1 MQAFDLVVRDGQVF
15 VEGALRRLNIG
26 VRDGRI
32 AALDAAPLAG
42 RQSVDA
48 SGRLVLPG
56 GIDPHCHIAQTT
68 STGMRTADD
77 FYHASVGAAFGGTT
91 LVMPFAAQHRG
102 QSLLETVRDYTGVA
116 HGRAVID
123 YAFHMIVTDPT
134 EQALERDLPLL
145 AGEGFTSVKLYM
157 TYDALRLDDRQVL
170 DTLLAARREGVLTMV
185 HAESHD
191 VIGWLTGKLLK
202 DGRSAIRYLAH
213 ARPALSES
221 EATYR
226 AIVMAELLD
235 IPVFIV
241 HVSSAAAAE
250 QIAAAQRRGRP
261 VYAET
266 CPQYLLLGEED
277 LDRPAS
283 EAVKYCCSPPPRDAA
298 SRQALWEG
306 LRDGVFAC
314 FSSDHSA
321 FRLAGPDGKTAHGAD
336 PPFNKVPFG
345 IPGLETRLPL
355 LFSEGVNK
363 GRISLQR
370 FVQATAEEP
379 ARLFGLAGRKGAIA
393 EGADADLVLWDPQ
406 AEQRLSVDTLHDDMD
421 YTVYDGMTVRGM
433 PRTTI
438 CRGQV
443 VCHEGELL
451 AQPGSGR
458 LVACDRIEPVR
469 GRQALP
475 AWLK

>member
-1 MQAFDLVVRDGQVF
+1 MQAFDLVVRAGQVF
-15 VEGALRRLNIG
+15 IEGSLQRLNIG

-32 AALDAAPLAG
+32 AALDPKPLTG
-42 RQSVDA
+42 RRTVDA
-48 SGRLVLPG
+48 SDRLVLPG

-68 STGMRTADD
+68 STGLRTADD

-102 QSLLETVRDYTGVA
+102 QSLLKTVRDYTEVA
-116 HGRAVID
+116 RDRAVID

-134 EQALERDLPLL
+134 PQALEHDLPLL
-145 AGEGFTSVKLYM
+145 ANEGFTSIKLYM

-170 DTLLAARREGVLTMV
+170 DTLLTARREGVLTMV

-191 VIGWLTGKLLK
+191 VINWLTGKLLK
-202 DGRSAIRYLAH
+202 DGRSSIRYLAH
-213 ARPALSES
+213 ARPSLSES

-235 IPVFIV
+235 IPIFIV

-250 QIAAAQRRGRP
+250 QIAAAQQRGRP

-266 CPQYLLLGEED
+266 CPQYLLLSED
-277 LDRPAS
+277 DLNRPSS

-298 SRQALWEG
+298 SQQVLWEG
-306 LRDGVFAC
+306 LRNGVFAC

-321 FRLAGPDGKTAHGAD
+321 FRLEGPDGKTAHGAD

-363 GRISLQR
+363 GRLSLQR
-370 FVQATAEEP
+370 FVSLTATEP
-379 ARLFGLAGRKGAIA
+379 ARLFGLEGRKGVIA
-393 EGADADLVLWDPQ
+393 EGADADLVLWDPD
-406 AEQRLSVDTLHDDMD
+406 AEQTLSVETLHDDMD
-421 YTVYDGMTVRGM
+421 YTVYDGMTVRGL

-438 CRGQV
+438 CRGQLI
-443 VCHEGELL
+443 CHEGRLL
-451 AQPGSGR
+451 APAGSGQ
-458 LVACDRIEPVR
+458 LVACDRIRSVSDRE
-469 GRQALP
+469 ALP
-475 AWLK
+475 PWLK